1 MNDLV
6 RPGDNSGGT
15 VGKAL
20 EVLEMVADQKRPV
33 RFTTLLTQSPF
44 PKGTLYRLLQTLTQ
58 QGMLDYDHELQTY
71 SPGVRLVRLAH
82 SAWNQSTLAPLA
94 RPHLDAL
101 SAQVGETIHLAQ
113 LDGGQVLYVDK
124 RNAQNPVEMFS
135 QAGKIGP
142 GYCTGVGKAMLAY
155 LPPDAQAKAVLK
167 QSFYRH
173 TDKTLTTADTLYTEL
188 AYIQKQGIAFDREE
202 HETGIICV
210 AVPILTDRGRV
221 MGGLSITTTTQ
232 RHSLAELETLR
243 PALQKTAHDIAGA
256 AANWQFPS

>member
-6 RPGDNSGGT
+6 RPAENGGGT
-15 VGKAL
+15 IGKAV

-33 RFTTLLTQSPF
+33 RFTTLLAQSPF
-44 PKGTLYRLLQTLTQ
+44 PKGTLYRLLQTLTR
-58 QGMLDYDHELQTY
+58 QGMLDYDHDLQTY

-82 SAWNQSTLAPLA
+82 FAWKQSTLAPLA

-155 LPPDAQAKAVLK
+155 LPPDAQTEAVMK

-173 TDKTLTTADTLYTEL
+173 TDKTLTNADTLYEEL